1 MSIITVFPTQTPTCS
16 LSAFLRKKQK
26 RKNTTSSLEL
36 NGENHV
42 SETLNPVRGF
52 RRRLV
57 TVGPILF
64 MRSNQKIHK
73 NSSQDV
79 PVISKKNTPILLN
92 NFKIVQIFDCKIS
105 NKIIPSRRLECCNCC
120 PIARSGHRIF
130 ADFDFI
136 YVLGGYNYAFNN
148 DKTYTDVWRF
158 NRLTSQWQQCSLFDQ
173 TNPLPNTLASFSLVP
188 VISNNSQNEI
198 FIFGGTGF
206 PFGQKATSK
215 LHKIKIDVDGKI
227 HLNLEAE
234 NQINNEIEN
243 ENFVYLPDNQNL
255 LEEEYPPRMYGHAMC
270 HRIEL
275 NSDGS
280 PYQVIYLAGG
290 TSGHI
295 YNMDIWRME
304 RPCKI
309 PNSPWK
315 AKLLNRHGFEPGRYR
330 LEAVLHGQKIF
341 TFGGGAPDFCA
352 EFNEV
357 LVFNISE
364 RKFEHCPT
372 IPDSNFGF
380 PLGRKCHSLVQLDD
394 DVYIIGGCR
403 DNLEQQLQH
412 PHHQLIT
419 KQQLLNDVWRFNL
432 NNLKWKKLQT
442 NLPIPVYFH
451 SSTLTKDGCV
461 YVFGGCVDEDPLSQ
475 TRVNC
480 LQKFWL
486 KPPSLRYFASNALI
500 ENMEIN
506 QKRRIFNNFDI
517 KLSDSEVCFL

>member
-1 MSIITVFPTQTPTCS
+1 
-16 LSAFLRKKQK
+16 
-26 RKNTTSSLEL
+26 
-36 NGENHV
+36 
-42 SETLNPVRGF
+42 
-52 RRRLV
+52 
-57 TVGPILF
+57 

-73 NSSQDV
+73 NPTQDV
-79 PVISKKNTPILLN
+79 PIISKKNTAILLN

-105 NKIIPSRRLECCNCC
+105 NKIIPSRRLECCNC

-173 TNPLPNTLASFSLVP
+173 KNPLPNTLASFSLVPVISNNSQNEIFIFGGTGFPFGQKATSKNEKNLDQTILDMPTDVWRFNRLTNQWQQCSLFDQENPLPNTLASFSLVP

-255 LEEEYPPRMYGHAMC
+255 LEEEYPPSMYGHAMC

-304 RPCKI
+304 RPCKT

-315 AKLLNRHGFEPGRYR
+315 AKLLNRHGFEPGRYRLEAVLHGQKIFTFGGGAPDFCAEFNERHGFEPGRYR

-412 PHHQLIT
+412 PHHHQLIT
-419 KQQLLNDVWRFNL
+419 KQQLLNDVWPTSPPPPI
-432 NNLKWKKLQT
+432 NNKTTITQ
-442 NLPIPVYFH
+442 
-451 SSTLTKDGCV
+451 
-461 YVFGGCVDEDPLSQ
+461 
-475 TRVNC
+475 RC
-480 LQKFWL
+480 LAF
-486 KPPSLRYFASNALI
+486 
-500 ENMEIN
+500 
-506 QKRRIFNNFDI
+506 
-517 KLSDSEVCFL
+517 

>member
-16 LSAFLRKKQK
+16 LSAFLRKKQR

-36 NGENHV
+36 NGENHI

-64 MRSNQKIHK
+64 MRSNQKINK
-73 NSSQDV
+73 NPQDV
-79 PVISKKNTPILLN
+79 PIISKKNTAILLN

-158 NRLTSQWQQCSLFDQ
+158 NRLTNQWQQCSLFDQ
-173 TNPLPNTLASFSLVP
+173 ENPLPNTLASFSLVP

-206 PFGQKATSK
+206 PFGQKAT
-215 LHKIKIDVDGKI
+215 I
-227 HLNLEAE
+227 
-234 NQINNEIEN
+234 
-243 ENFVYLPDNQNL
+243 YLPNNQNL

-280 PYQVIYLAGG
+280 PYQ
-290 TSGHI
+290 
-295 YNMDIWRME
+295 
-304 RPCKI
+304 
-309 PNSPWK
+309 
-315 AKLLNRHGFEPGRYR
+315 RHGFEPGRYR

-412 PHHQLIT
+412 PHHHQLIT

-432 NNLKWKKLQT
+432 NNLKWKKLKT

-517 KLSDSEVCFL
+517 KLSDSEALISAIFKASVAA